1 MQGERCMKSN
11 LTFSPGLPMM
21 LALALLGGCS
31 KAVDNQAASNNASQ
45 APAIEVIDDPDTPR
59 ADDMN
64 VTVERPTDA
73 WVGRWAGP
81 EGLFLDIQPSSD
93 GRPDHVSITNR
104 DTLDRQAEYSGVS
117 EGATI
122 RFVRDG
128 RDVTI
133 RPGSGAETGFK
144 YLADKSDCLIL
155 IPGRE
160 GYCR

>member
-1 MQGERCMKSN
+1 MKSK
-11 LTFSPGLPMM
+11 LTHNPSLPMM
-21 LALALLGGCS
+21 LGLLFLTGCS
-31 KAVDNQAASNNASQ
+31 KAVDNQAAADNAVQ
-45 APAIEVIDDPDTPR
+45 APAIEVLDDPDTPR
-59 ADDMN
+59 VGNQDGAA
-64 VTVERPTDA
+64 ESPTDT

-117 EGATI
+117 DGATI

-128 RDVTI
+128 KAVTI

-144 YLADKSDCLIL
+144 YLADKTDCLIL
-155 IPGRE
+155 VPGRE